1 MMNKNTFARL
11 IASLLIASALI
22 GCIGCAA
29 DRSGAEPTATPLLM
43 PTPTPQIQPVPGGE
57 LIMPIPANA
66 EAHNPL
72 TVSNREMLNMYSLIF
87 EGLVYLDESGILA
100 PMLAENWS
108 CDETGRV
115 WTFNIRRGVKWHR
128 LASELTADDIIYT
141 VNIIK
146 NMDGGSYYSYNVSKI
161 ESIEKA

>member
-43 PTPTPQIQPVPGGE
+43 PTPTPQIQPVPVGE

-72 TVSNREMLNMYSLIF
+72 TVSNR
-87 EGLVYLDESGILA
+87 
-100 PMLAENWS
+100 
-108 CDETGRV
+108 
-115 WTFNIRRGVKWHR
+115 
-128 LASELTADDIIYT
+128 
-141 VNIIK
+141 
-146 NMDGGSYYSYNVSKI
+146 
-161 ESIEKA
+161 